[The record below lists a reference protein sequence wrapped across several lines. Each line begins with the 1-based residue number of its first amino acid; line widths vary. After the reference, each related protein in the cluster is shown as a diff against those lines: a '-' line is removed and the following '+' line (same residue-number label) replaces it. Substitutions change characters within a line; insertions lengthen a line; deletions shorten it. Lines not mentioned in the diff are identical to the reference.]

1 MIRLD
6 NSALIGEWGDWMS
19 AQGLSERTQEMYV
32 YAVQRLL
39 CRPHTR
45 GKNLLDLTSTD
56 IVAHLAAFGDK
67 AHSKRQ
73 HRQAVRCLYR
83 WAVKRGYRDDDPSAI
98 LDGAKRPRRTRPEPF
113 TEDELTRLLVAAAF
127 RDPKRAWAILA
138 CYALGT
144 RRSELC
150 GVEPQDIR
158 WDAGVVHLRVT
169 KGDHPRDVPMSRLAA
184 EALQELSN
192 LYSSNSYGTLLGIA
206 PQQFTAWVNQAAQD
220 CGFPPGRKRRAH
232 TLRASFVTHLLHKGV
247 PVTVVRD
254 LVGHENIAT
263 TSVYGGTYESDGAR
277 AVALLDGSPG

>member
-1 MIRLD
+1 MEARLD
-6 NSALIGEWGDWMS
+6 NSSLIGEWGDWMA
-19 AQGLSERTQEMYV
+19 AQGLSERTQELYV

-39 CRPHTR
+39 SRSHTR
-45 GKNLLDLTSTD
+45 GRNLLELTETDL
-56 IVAHLAAFGDK
+56 VAHLAAFGSR

-73 HRQAVRCLYR
+73 HRQAIRSLYR
-83 WAVKRGYRDDDPSAI
+83 WAQRRRYRDDDPSAI

-113 TEDELTRLLVAAAF
+113 TEDELVRLLVAAAV

-150 GVEPQDIR
+150 GIRPEDIR

-169 KGDHPRDVPMSRLAA
+169 KGDRPRDVPMGRLAA
-184 EALQELSN
+184 EALRELSD
-192 LYSSNSYGTLLGIA
+192 LHSSGRATLLGIE
-206 PQQFTAWVNQAAQD
+206 PQQFTAWVNQAARD

-263 TSVYGGTYESDGAR
+263 TNGYAGTYAGDGEQ
-277 AVALLDGSPG
+277 AVALLNGSP